1 MSPKKSATPA
11 DEPASGKQAATTEA
25 KPEAKGAGK
34 SPKAGKNAKPTGKS
48 SATGKGST
56 AGKDSTA
63 GRGPKAGKTAKPTG
77 KDSTGKSST
86 GKGSTSRNAK
96 QPGRSA
102 KGAATRPS
110 VNQQPALEGMGAI
123 VTAEGCGFRVW
134 APHAESVAVT
144 GTFNDWST
152 TSDPLGGEGN
162 GFWYGFVPGAKAAD
176 EYKFALTNGEQ
187 SLERIDPYAYQ
198 VTNSV
203 GNGIVY
209 DHAAFDWQNDSFSC
223 PAHNELVIYELHV
236 GSFAPK
242 TEGEVGTFDEVQ
254 ASIEHFQRLGISA
267 IQLMP
272 SAEFAG
278 DYSWGY
284 NPAHIFA
291 VESAYGG
298 PDALKTLVRE
308 AHRAGIAVI
317 MDVVYNHFG
326 PTDLDLWQFDGWS
339 ENDKGGIYFYNDWR
353 SSTPWG
359 DTRPDYGRGE
369 VRSYIRDNAE
379 MWLRDYHVDG
389 LRFDMTPYMRSVNAG
404 TLDLP
409 DGWSLQSWINRWIR
423 EQFPDAITIAE
434 DLHGEPLVTSTAPEG
449 AAYHAQWEAKF
460 VHPVREAIIVASD
473 AYRSVAAVA
482 DAVSNNYGDT
492 YARVIYTE
500 SHDEV
505 ANGKARVPQEV
516 DPADPDGYWAQ
527 KRSTLGAGLV
537 MTAPGIPMIFQG
549 QEFLEGGWFRDN
561 VPLDWN
567 RSDEYHGIVRLY
579 RDLIQLR
586 RDYHSTT
593 KGLKGSGLR
602 IIRTDD
608 EKNLLAFQ
616 RWYDHGP
623 RDDVVVIANLDAQA
637 KQKYRIGMPETGL
650 WKLRFNSDATNYSDA
665 FGDFDSFDVTA
676 YEGECDGLGAHAEI
690 DIAPYSLLI
699 YSMDE

>member
-1 MSPKKSATPA
+1 M
-11 DEPASGKQAATTEA
+11 TTT
-25 KPEAKGAGK
+25 KGAGK
-34 SPKAGKNAKPTGKS
+34 ATAASPSGMGGKKAGTAS
-48 SATGKGST
+48 SA
-56 AGKDSTA
+56 
-63 GRGPKAGKTAKPTG
+63 AKKP
-77 KDSTGKSST
+77 
-86 GKGSTSRNAK
+86 
-96 QPGRSA
+96 
-102 KGAATRPS
+102 AATAA
-110 VNQQPALEGMGAI
+110 PARQDPRLDGMGALLHPDG
-123 VTAEGCGFRVW
+123 ASFRVW
-134 APHAESVAVT
+134 APNAGTVAVI
-144 GTFNDWST
+144 GTFNEWSD
-152 TSDPLGGEGN
+152 SADPLGSEGN
-162 GFWYGFVPGAKAAD
+162 GFWYGFVEGVRPGH
-176 EYKFALTNGEQ
+176 EYKFVITNG
-187 SLERIDPYAYQ
+187 SNTLYRVDPYAFE

-203 GNGIVY
+203 GNGVIY
-209 DHAAFDWQNDSFSC
+209 DHAEFDWRGDAFAC

-236 GSFAPK
+236 GSFAAH
-242 TEGEVGTFDEVQ
+242 EGEVGTFEQVQ
-254 ASIEHFQRLGISA
+254 ANLEHFQRLGISA

-278 DYSWGY
+278 DFSWGY

-298 PDALKTLVRE
+298 PDALKTLVRA
-308 AHRAGIAVI
+308 AHQAGIAVI

-326 PTDLDLWQFDGWS
+326 PTDLDLWRFDGWS

-353 SSTPWG
+353 SATPWG

-369 VRSYIRDNAE
+369 VRSYLRDNAG
-379 MWLRDYHVDG
+379 MWLRDYHMDG

-404 TLDLP
+404 AFDLP
-409 DGWSLQSWINRWIR
+409 EGWSLQSWINRWVR
-423 EQFPDAITIAE
+423 EEFPDAITIAE

-473 AYRSVAAVA
+473 AYRSVTAVA
-482 DAVSNNYGDT
+482 DAVSHTYGDT

-516 DPADPDGYWAQ
+516 DPGDPDGYWAQ

-537 MTAPGIPMIFQG
+537 LTAPGIPMIFQG

-561 VPLDWN
+561 VPLDWD
-567 RSDEYHGIVRLY
+567 RSDNYHGIVRLY

-593 KGLKGSGLR
+593 RGLKGSGLR
-602 IIRTDD
+602 IIHTNDD
-608 EKNLLAFQ
+608 LNLLAFQ

-623 RDDVVVIANLDAQA
+623 CDDVVVIANLDAQA
-637 KQKYRIGMPETGL
+637 KHKYRIGMPEAGL
-650 WKLRFNSDATNYSDA
+650 WKLRFNSDATQYSDA

-676 YEGECDGLGAHAEI
+676 HAGETDGLAAHAEI
-690 DIAPYSLLI
+690 AIAPYSLLI